1 MAENSSETAA
11 KSAKPA
17 KSAKSEKS
25 EKSETAPTTTQGE
38 SVFADDDLGRIQG
51 ILFGDHARKT
61 DERLNVMEIALL
73 GAIADLREETAAKFE
88 ALDARLDAESE
99 TRDRAVGNLSS
110 RLGRDVTDQS
120 KRLTDLRSEVES
132 MEDGFTKSVGAIES
146 TVDSAI
152 GQLRS
157 DTQQSIDE
165 TRTSI
170 GKKKIDRSELSRI
183 LRELGEQLD
192 LEEPSRGWGCP
203 SRRRA

>member
-11 KSAKPA
+11 KSA
-17 KSAKSEKS
+17 KS

-132 MEDGFTKSVGAIES
+132 MEEGFTKSVGAIES

-192 LEEPSRGWGCP
+192 LE
-203 SRRRA
+203 

>member
-11 KSAKPA
+11 KSAKPAKPA

-192 LEEPSRGWGCP
+192 LE
-203 SRRRA
+203 

>member
-192 LEEPSRGWGCP
+192 LE
-203 SRRRA
+203 